1 MTFDI
6 NFKPEL
12 NLEAAIEQV
21 DPVPLERCRT
31 CQRWGL
37 PILPLR
43 AAYAPEPWQTQALP
57 VSRDSEV
64 TAVRMVPDQPRI
76 LRRGFLYVLLD
87 RKHWQAY
94 QITPEGALRQF
105 PALQVPREE
114 PVPLSTL
121 CVQQDHDIPAAF
133 LNINTHRY
141 STAWLAIA
149 NDPWPKEVLRAYKHG
164 GVVDGMN
171 LDERFYKLDLKV
183 AREDPASVG
192 IAMTETD
199 LQLQQVLEYSYSMA
213 GDFRS
218 VHGFYPRNDRL
229 RAMAGHVRAVTKE
242 YQLPKGVLALVL
254 PDPLGMVQELNAQ
267 RLVRYQAMQEWVAE
281 PERCFKHFT
290 SQTLLGIRQ
299 FQVSTAHAR
308 AIEEAKAAVKSRE
321 DYNAIAEKSQGYP
334 SYMTPMPA
342 LDPEQEKERRS
353 TEAIGDARKRLDE
366 RYNEEA
372 RNTFQDHY
380 DKTLAAWQKIVD
392 DVAEL
397 YVSHHDGAA
406 FRLAALH
413 DYDRQVTESH
423 DDFLC
428 MLAKCHA
435 GGVTEARTAKEFG
448 ATRSLWL
455 EQLED
460 QDSLF
465 HKAMRA
471 RDKTGFEQ
479 FADDL
484 AGDEQTR
491 VFHGGKTLIGAMKA
505 DEFVGTRVQTAVGQL
520 LGAAATASNA
530 LGEHLSEKSRA
541 LLLELHRKVWLR
553 YYGVQ
558 TTRITISLKLGEYLT
573 LLNQVLYEG
582 VERYASK
589 LDQQFR
595 KPAER
600 KVRAMLLNNYFAP
613 ALASSHAKLIDVV
626 VWTTESAESLQG
638 RLEKLEGALGDGIYD
653 ALRTV
658 SINGTA
664 LKGGMQDLIR
674 HLSVNAEAA
683 RLLAGDSMRT
693 MRNAVHFKGTGAA
706 NLTMATGSLYFQ
718 QDALRRSYENMLKT
732 IGDEHDEA
740 VAAVL
745 SASVGVMGA
754 GVEIVGGTI
763 QMLRPD
769 LKVSVR
775 TAGEMVPVE
784 LGGRI
789 LQVGGAI
796 VSAATAVEGV
806 QYALAAGR
814 TGEVGDKAAS
824 NFYKGAAAA
833 SGASAVFGVA
843 GSVWGT
849 SMLLGPLAIAVFVG
863 FVAFGLAV
871 WAKRLESQP
880 LEFWARH
887 SLWGLPVEH
896 RRWLE
901 SHEMDTAIGA
911 LNAALLGLIAQLDVV
926 HQIQARGKEILGSGG
941 FIDYKI
947 VLPGYKADA
956 SRYEWTLWAYRQ
968 REVPGQIIAG
978 GRSDG
983 TNGPLPAPALWKQP
997 AYLPATTA
1005 PVIQHDAES
1014 QTLEIKGSISF
1025 LGKLDFHALEL
1036 EVSFW
1041 PDKSDESGVARLVV
1055 KEDKISGQQG
1065 WDSHE

>member
-12 NLEAAIEQV
+12 SLEAVTEQG

-43 AAYAPEPWQTQALP
+43 AAYAPEPWQAHALP
-57 VSRDSEV
+57 VSHGSEV
-64 TAVRMVPDQPRI
+64 KAVRLVPDQPRI

-105 PALQVPREE
+105 PALQIPREE
-114 PVPLSTL
+114 PAPLSEL
-121 CVQQDHDIPAAF
+121 CVKEDHDIPAAF

-183 AREDPASVG
+183 ARDDPASVG

-199 LQLQQVLEYSYSMA
+199 LQLHQVLEYAQSMA
-213 GDFRS
+213 DDFHS
-218 VHGFYPRNDRL
+218 VHGFYPRNHRL

-267 RLVRYQAMQEWVAE
+267 RLIRYQAMQEWVAE

-299 FQVSTAHAR
+299 FQVKKAHAL
-308 AIEEAKAAVKSRE
+308 AIERAEAAVKQRRE
-321 DYNAIAEKSQGYP
+321 HNDTLQTHGAPLQV
-334 SYMTPMPA
+334 TPLPV
-342 LDPEQEKERRS
+342 LDLEQEKERRG
-353 TEAIGDARKRLDE
+353 TDAITDARKRLDE
-366 RYNEEA
+366 RYNEKA
-372 RNTFQDHY
+372 RKTFQDHY
-380 DKTLAAWQKIVD
+380 DKTLATWQKTID
-392 DVAEL
+392 DIAEL
-397 YVSHHDGAA
+397 YANHHDGAA

-413 DYDRQVTESH
+413 DYDCQVAESH
-423 DDFLC
+423 DCFVC
-428 MLAKCHA
+428 MLAMCHA
-435 GGVTEARTAKEFG
+435 GGVTESRTSKEFG

-460 QDSLF
+460 QGSLF

-471 RDKTGFEQ
+471 RDKTASEQ
-479 FADDL
+479 FVHDL

-491 VFHGGKTLIGAMKA
+491 VFHGGKTLIGGMKA
-505 DEFVGTRVQTAVGQL
+505 DEFVGKEVQKAVGQL

-530 LGEHLSEKSRA
+530 LGEHLSEKSRT
-541 LLLELHRKVWLR
+541 LLLELHRKIWLR

-573 LLNQVLYEG
+573 LLNKVLYEG

-589 LDQQFR
+589 VDQQFR

-600 KVRAMLLNNYFAP
+600 KVRTMLMNNYFAP

-626 VWTTESAESLQG
+626 VWTTESAESLKA
-638 RLEKLEGALGDGIYD
+638 RLDKLRGGLADGLGD
-653 ALRTV
+653 ALRSV
-658 SINGTA
+658 SIDSPA
-664 LKGGMQDLIR
+664 LKAGMKDLAH
-674 HLSVNAEAA
+674 HLSLNAEDA
-683 RLLAGDSMRT
+683 RLLADDSMRR
-693 MRNAVHFKGTGAA
+693 MRNPMSFNATGVL
-706 NLTMATGSLYFQ
+706 NLGMSVGSLYFQ
-718 QDALRRSYENMLKT
+718 HDALRRSHKNMLT
-732 IGDEHDEA
+732 AVGDEHDEA
-740 VAAVL
+740 VMAVL

-754 GVEIVGGTI
+754 GVEIVGGVVQT
-763 QMLRPD
+763 LRSD

-775 TAGEMVPVE
+775 SAGRMVPVE
-784 LGGRI
+784 LGSRI

-796 VSAATAVEGV
+796 VSAATAVEGL

-824 NFYKGAAAA
+824 NVYKGAAFA
-833 SGASAVFGVA
+833 SGVSALFGVA

-849 SMLLGPLAIAVFVG
+849 SMLLVPLALAVLLG

-911 LNAALLGLIAQLDVV
+911 LNAALLGLDADLEVTYVV
-926 HQIQARGKEILGSGG
+926 HRPTPEFTADGG
-941 FIDYKI
+941 TLKYRI
-947 VLPGYKADA
+947 VLPGYSADA
-956 SRYEWTLWAYRQ
+956 SRYEWALRTYR
-968 REVPGQIIAG
+968 PGDSSGVIIAG
-978 GRSDG
+978 GRYGG
-983 TNGPLPAPALWKQP
+983 TDETPSAPISGSELDSEPQRSVP
-997 AYLPATTA
+997 
-1005 PVIQHDAES
+1005 IIHHDTEAKTVTIWRELVYS
-1014 QTLEIKGSISF
+1014 GTPN
-1025 LGKLDFHALEL
+1025 FHAVKL
-1036 EVSFW
+1036 EVAYW
-1041 PDKSDESGVARLVV
+1041 PDKRDESGVARLTVV
-1055 KEDKISGQQG
+1055 EDKFSKRVKA
-1065 WDSHE
+1065 STL

>member
-1 MTFDI
+1 MSFDTRFNI
-6 NFKPEL
+6 SNSL
-12 NLEAAIEQV
+12 DTVMIEG
-21 DPVPLERCRT
+21 DPVPLERCMT

-43 AAYAPEPWQTQALP
+43 AAYAPEPWQTHALS
-57 VSRDSEV
+57 VSHGSEV
-64 TAVRMVPDQPRI
+64 KAVRLVPDQPRI

-94 QITPEGALRQF
+94 QVTPEGALRQF
-105 PALQVPREE
+105 PAFQTPREE
-114 PVPLSTL
+114 PAPLSEL
-121 CVQQDHDIPAAF
+121 CVKEDHDIPAAF

-149 NDPWPKEVLRAYKHG
+149 NDPWPEQVLRAYQRG

-183 AREDPASVG
+183 ARDDPASVG

-199 LQLQQVLEYSYSMA
+199 LQLHQVLEYAQSMA
-213 GDFRS
+213 DDFHS
-218 VHGFYPRNDRL
+218 VHGFYPRNHRL

-267 RLVRYQAMQEWVAE
+267 RLIRYQAMQEWVAE

-299 FQVSTAHAR
+299 FQVNKAHAR
-308 AIEEAKAAVKSRE
+308 ATTGAEAVVKHRE
-321 DYNAIAEKSQGYP
+321 DYNAISESHGYP
-334 SYMTPMPA
+334 YYMAPLPV
-342 LDPEQEKERRS
+342 LDLELEKERRS
-353 TEAIGDARKRLDE
+353 TEAIGDARERLDE
-366 RYNEEA
+366 RYDEKA
-372 RNTFQDHY
+372 RKTFQDRY
-380 DKTLAAWQKIVD
+380 DKTLAAWQKTVD
-392 DVAEL
+392 DVAKPYAE
-397 YVSHHDGAA
+397 HHDGAA

-413 DYDRQVTESH
+413 DYDFRVNESL
-423 DDFLC
+423 DGFIR
-428 MLAKCHA
+428 MLAMCQA
-435 GGVTEARTAKEFG
+435 GGVTESRTAKEFG

-491 VFHGGKTLIGAMKA
+491 VFHGGKTLIGGIKA

-530 LGEHLSEKSRA
+530 LGEQLSENSRT
-541 LLLELHRKVWLR
+541 LLLELHRKIWLR

-558 TTRITISLKLGEYLT
+558 TTRITLSLKLGEYLT
-573 LLNQVLYEG
+573 LLNKVLYEG

-589 LDQQFR
+589 VDQQFR

-626 VWTTESAESLQG
+626 VWTTESAESLKA
-638 RLEKLEGALGDGIYD
+638 RLDKLRGGLADGLGD
-653 ALRTV
+653 ALRSV
-658 SINGTA
+658 SIDSPA
-664 LKGGMQDLIR
+664 LKAGMKDLAH
-674 HLSVNAEAA
+674 HLSLNAEDA
-683 RLLAGDSMRT
+683 RLLADDSMRR
-693 MRNAVHFKGTGAA
+693 MRNPMSFNATGVL
-706 NLTMATGSLYFQ
+706 NLGMSVGSLYFQ
-718 QDALRRSYENMLKT
+718 HDALRRSHKNMLT
-732 IGDEHDEA
+732 AVGDEHDEA
-740 VAAVL
+740 VMAVV

-754 GVEIVGGTI
+754 GVEIVGGVI
-763 QMLRPD
+763 QTLRPD
-769 LKVSVR
+769 WEVAVR
-775 TAGEMVPVE
+775 SAGGVVQVG
-784 LGGRI
+784 LGSRI
-789 LQVGGAI
+789 LQFGGAI
-796 VSAATAVEGV
+796 VSAATAVEGL

-824 NFYKGAAAA
+824 NVYKGAAFA
-833 SGASAVFGVA
+833 SGVSALFGVA

-849 SMLLGPLAIAVFVG
+849 SMLLVPLALAVLLG

-911 LNAALLGLIAQLDVV
+911 LNAALLGLDADLDVTYIV
-926 HQIQARGKEILGSGG
+926 HRPTPEFTADGG
-941 FIDYKI
+941 TIKYRI
-947 VLPGYKADA
+947 VLPGYSADA
-956 SRYEWTLWAYRQ
+956 SRYEWALRTYR
-968 REVPGQIIAG
+968 PGDSSGVIIAG
-978 GRSDG
+978 GRYGG
-983 TNGPLPAPALWKQP
+983 TDETPSAPISGSELDSEPQRSVP
-997 AYLPATTA
+997 
-1005 PVIQHDAES
+1005 IIHHDTEAKTVTIWRELVYS
-1014 QTLEIKGSISF
+1014 GTPN
-1025 LGKLDFHALEL
+1025 FHAVKL
-1036 EVSFW
+1036 EVAYW
-1041 PDKSDESGVARLVV
+1041 PDKSDESGVARLTVV
-1055 KEDKISGQQG
+1055 EDKFSKRVKA
-1065 WDSHE
+1065 STL

>member
-1 MTFDI
+1 MSLDPRFTLS
-6 NFKPEL
+6 NS
-12 NLEAAIEQV
+12 LEAAITEA

-183 AREDPASVG
+183 ARDDPASVG

-199 LQLQQVLEYSYSMA
+199 LQLQQVLEYSFSMA

-218 VHGFYPRNDRL
+218 VHGFYPRNHRL

-267 RLVRYQAMQEWVAE
+267 RLLRYQAMQEWVAE
-281 PERCFKHFT
+281 PERCFKLFT

-308 AIEEAKAAVKSRE
+308 AVEEAKAAVKSRE

-342 LDPEQEKERRS
+342 LDPEQEKDRRS
-353 TEAIGDARKRLDE
+353 TEAIGDARERLDE
-366 RYNEEA
+366 RYNEKA

-380 DKTLAAWQKIVD
+380 DKTLVAWQKIVD

-397 YVSHHDGAA
+397 YVNHYDGAA

-520 LGAAATASNA
+520 LGAAATASNT

-541 LLLELHRKVWLR
+541 LLLELHRKIWLR

-558 TTRITISLKLGEYLT
+558 TTRITISLKVGEYLT

-626 VWTTESAESLQG
+626 VWTTESAESLKA
-638 RLEKLEGALGDGIYD
+638 RLDKLRGGLDDGLGD
-653 ALRTV
+653 ALRSV
-658 SINGTA
+658 SIDSPA
-664 LKGGMQDLIR
+664 LKAGMQDLSH
-674 HLSVNAEAA
+674 HLSLNAEDV
-683 RLLAGDSMRT
+683 RLLAGDSMHR
-693 MRNAVHFKGTGAA
+693 MRNPMSF
-706 NLTMATGSLYFQ
+706 NATGVLNLGMSVGSLFFQ
-718 QDALRRSYENMLKT
+718 HDALRRSHENMLVAV
-732 IGDEHDEA
+732 GDEHDEA
-740 VAAVL
+740 VMAVV

-754 GVEIVGGTI
+754 GVEIVGGVI
-763 QMLRPD
+763 QTLRPD
-769 LKVSVR
+769 LMISVR
-775 TAGEMVPVE
+775 SAGGMVPVE

-796 VSAATAVEGV
+796 VSVASAFEGL
-806 QYALAAGR
+806 QYALAVGR
-814 TGEVGDKAAS
+814 TYRAGDQGASIAYKRAAVS
-824 NFYKGAAAA
+824 AAGSALAGVWGSLGGAAVLLAPLSAA
-833 SGASAVFGVA
+833 VILS
-843 GSVWGT
+843 
-849 SMLLGPLAIAVFVG
+849 
-863 FVAFGLAV
+863 FVALGFAV
-871 WAKRLESQP
+871 WAKRQESQP

-901 SHEMDTAIGA
+901 WQEMDAAIGA
-911 LNAALLGLIAQLDVV
+911 LNAALLGLDADLDVTYIV
-926 HQIQARGKEILGSGG
+926 HRPTPEFTADGG
-941 FIDYKI
+941 TLKYRIA
-947 VLPGYKADA
+947 LPGYSADA
-956 SRYEWTLWAYRQ
+956 SRYGWALRAYQ
-968 REVPGQIIAG
+968 PGDSSGVIIAG
-978 GRSDG
+978 GRHDG
-983 TNGPLPAPALWKQP
+983 ADETPPAPVLGVGLDDELQP
-997 AYLPATTA
+997 SVPVIHHDTESKTVKIRGELAYLGA
-1005 PVIQHDAES
+1005 
-1014 QTLEIKGSISF
+1014 LN
-1025 LGKLDFHALEL
+1025 FHAMKL
-1036 EVSFW
+1036 EVEYW
-1041 PDKSDESGVARLVV
+1041 PDKSDESGVARLTVI
-1055 KEDKISGQQG
+1055 EDKIPKWAKESAL
-1065 WDSHE
+1065 